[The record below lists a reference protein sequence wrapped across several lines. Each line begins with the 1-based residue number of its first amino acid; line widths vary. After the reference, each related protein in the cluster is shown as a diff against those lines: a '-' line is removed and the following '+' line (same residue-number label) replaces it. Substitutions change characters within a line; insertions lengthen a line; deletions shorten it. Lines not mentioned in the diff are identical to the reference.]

1 MAASPTAGSS
11 GLRLWCPHCWGVTP
25 RSSQLVE
32 RHLEGAP
39 SDAPGSTP
47 TLSLTLAGQGVLEF
61 SRLLELVVN
70 HPCPIL
76 EVHMYPLNYLFEII
90 VGTELK

>member
-1 MAASPTAGSS
+1 M
-11 GLRLWCPHCWGVTP
+11 
-25 RSSQLVE
+25 
-32 RHLEGAP
+32 
-39 SDAPGSTP
+39 
-47 TLSLTLAGQGVLEF
+47 SLTLAGQGVLEF